1 MKNVFKKLTLIS
13 TFLLL
18 MGFALHTSRA
28 QDPRVDYGWKFTNYT
43 TPVLWWDIYA
53 NSFFAIPPT
62 DSSGLTA
69 PFDLL
74 FYNLGFKTVLAANGN
89 CYGLSLQAIVMMK
102 DGGNLGYCCPVN
114 FYGGSG
120 TTGPSDPKLARVI
133 NIMHGR
139 QMTTSSLQEIF
150 DQFLDGHSNMASFGV
165 SAIKTRLAKE
175 GPCIV
180 SITKSL
186 SPSDGGHS
194 MIAYKVDG
202 APGSEKI
209 WVLDPNRIWADSI
222 TNGQR
227 NWYTGNN
234 NFIQISGPG
243 GNHWSF
249 DMADTV
255 LGFGSWTNSD
265 GEGNLMGMS
274 AMAQSVPG
282 RVPTS
287 FGLAVGDLL
296 EKIFISNSDGGVGAT
311 IVQVKNGEGKQL
323 FKNETTKEVDWDNAT
338 GMRTMMP
345 FFPSNGDGKKIPFE
359 MYYNMSGSLRDAEV
373 TFTTGSKGITLAI
386 GDNPGFITFKT
397 NDADVRVTM
406 EVHDIGGS
414 SPSVIV
420 KDVSKPLSCDIE
432 MLVAMPRPEGTNRI
446 FSVNDVELLPA
457 NAGTTFKV
465 EHANYVSFESPSKDP
480 AFLNI
485 RQESK
490 VQSENFTSSPIP
502 VMPQQATM
510 IDMRQWV
517 QKKLVT
523 GK

>member
-1 MKNVFKKLTLIS
+1 MKKILVVCIFNLAFLILNS
-13 TFLLL
+13 
-18 MGFALHTSRA
+18 SA
-28 QDPRVDYGWKFTNYT
+28 QDPRKDYGWAFTNYT
-43 TPVLWWDIYA
+43 TPILFWDIYA

-69 PFDLL
+69 PLDLL

-89 CYGLSLQAIVMMK
+89 CFGLSLQAIVMNK

-150 DQFLDGHSNMASFGV
+150 DQFLDGHSNMASYGV
-165 SAIKTRLAKE
+165 SHIKTLLTQE

-202 APGSEKI
+202 PAGSEKI
-209 WVLDPNRIWADSI
+209 WVIDPNRIWADSI

-227 NWYTGNN
+227 NWYTSNS
-234 NFIQISGPG
+234 NFIQISGAG
-243 GNHWSF
+243 GNQWSF

-255 LGFGSWTNSD
+255 LGFGAWTNSD
-265 GEGNLMGMS
+265 GEGNLIGMS
-274 AMAQSVPG
+274 AVAQSVPG

-296 EKIFISNSDGGVGAT
+296 ERVFISNNDGGHGAT
-311 IVQVKNGEGKQL
+311 IVQVRNSEGKQL
-323 FKNETTKEVDWDNAT
+323 FKNETTKELDWNPAT

-345 FFPSNGDGKKIPFE
+345 FFPSNGNGKIIPFE
-359 MYYNMSGSLRDAEV
+359 IYYNLKGNLRDAEV
-373 TFTTGSKGITLAI
+373 TFTTGSKGVTLAV

-397 NDADVRVTM
+397 EEADVRVTL
-406 EVHDIGGS
+406 EVHGIGSS
-414 SPSVIV
+414 SPSVTV
-420 KDVSKPLSCDIE
+420 KEVSKPLACDLE
-432 MLVAMPRPEGTNRI
+432 LLVAMPRPTGTNRI
-446 FSVNDVELLPA
+446 FSLNALRLLP
-457 NAGTTFKV
+457 GDTTSMTV
-465 EHANYVSFESPSKDP
+465 EHANYATLSSHSTDP
-480 AFLNI
+480 VFLEI

-490 VQSENFTSSPIP
+490 SSDHNFVSLPIP
-502 VMPQQATM
+502 LIAHDALKV
-510 IDMRQWV
+510 DMRQWV

-523 GK
+523 GKKP